1 VIASILG
8 RAVGQFGGRVA
19 VTDGPRAVTYAELG
33 DRVGRLAAVWRSL
46 AIGPG
51 DRVALLAENSL
62 CYLES
67 YFAAA
72 QVGALLMPLSWRAHP
87 EGLARLLAHAEAK
100 LLVATPRFAALA
112 AAAHAALATVAPAAT
127 APPLLLA
134 DELLER
140 LLAATP
146 PLAPVAVAPDAPA
159 HLYYTSGTTG
169 EPKGVV
175 LTHRNVTRH
184 AQLAIAALGLDERDV
199 WGHFAPMFHLAD
211 AWATFAI
218 TAVGGRHVMVGD
230 FDPARALALL
240 AGTITITNLVP
251 TMLTDLVHHPDAT
264 RLRYPSLRRVLSGGA
279 PIAPALVAKIMT
291 TFGAEYVQTYGLTET
306 SPYLTLSLLPERLQ
320 QLPPELQFEWRC
332 KTGRPLP
339 GVEVRVVRD
348 DGTPVRADAREVG
361 EIVCRGETVTP
372 GYWRNPAATAA
383 AFRDGWFRTGDL
395 AVLDA
400 EGFLQI
406 VDRAKDV
413 IKSGGESVF
422 STEVEK
428 VVYDHP
434 AVQEAAVIGVPH
446 ARWGEAVVAVVVRKA
461 GALVD
466 AAELLAHCRA
476 HLGGPQV
483 PKGVVFQDALPRT
496 GSGKIAKRLLRDT
509 WRGLELR

>member
-1 VIASILG
+1 VIASLLS
-8 RAVGQFGGRVA
+8 RAVVQFGGRVA
-19 VTDGPRAVTYAELG
+19 VTDGPRSVTYAELG
-33 DRVGRLAAVWRSL
+33 DRVARLASVWRSL
-46 AIGPG
+46 SIAAG
-51 DRVALLAENSL
+51 DRVAVLAENSL
-62 CYLES
+62 PFLES

-72 QVGALLMPLSWRAHP
+72 QLGALLVPLSWRAHP
-87 EGLARLLAHAEAK
+87 EGLARLLAHAEVK
-100 LLVATPRFAALA
+100 LLVATPRFADLA
-112 AAAHAALATVAPAAT
+112 ATARATLATVAPSAT

-140 LLAATP
+140 VLSATP
-146 PLAPVAVAPDAPA
+146 PLAPVALAPDAPA

-184 AQLAIAALGLDERDV
+184 AELAIAALGLDGRDV

-218 TAVGGRHVMVGD
+218 TAVGGRHVMAGT
-230 FDPARALALL
+230 FEPARALALL
-240 AGTITITNLVP
+240 AGGVTITNLVP
-251 TMLTDLVHHPDAT
+251 TMLTDLVHHPDAANH
-264 RLRYPSLRRVLSGGA
+264 RYASLRRVLSGGA
-279 PIAPALVAKIMT
+279 PIAPALVARIMA

-306 SPYLTLSLLPERLQ
+306 SPYLTLSLLPERLR
-320 QLPPELQFEWRC
+320 QLPPEQQFAWRC

-339 GVEVRVVRD
+339 GVDVKVVRD
-348 DGTPVRADAREVG
+348 DGTTVRDDAREVG
-361 EIVCRGETVTP
+361 EIVCRGDTVTP

-395 AVLDA
+395 AVVDS
-400 EGFLQI
+400 EGFLHI

-446 ARWGEAVVAVVVRKA
+446 ARWGEAVVAVVVRKS
-461 GALVD
+461 GARVEAD
-466 AAELLAHCRA
+466 ELLAHCRA

-496 GSGKIAKRLLRDT
+496 GSGKVAKRLLREA